1 MIDSTFVWLRQVAL
15 LSCGF
20 VVCEPKS
27 CAPTKQCTWS
37 QAMNPKRREV
47 LVQCLALK
55 MLTDFTLMY
64 SSCVGVLL
72 KRDGEIAAKESGAK
86 TPGKGAQTGAGALFK

>member
-1 MIDSTFVWLRQVAL
+1 
-15 LSCGF
+15 
-20 VVCEPKS
+20 
-27 CAPTKQCTWS
+27 
-37 QAMNPKRREV
+37 MNPKRREV

-72 KRDGEIAAKESGAK
+72 KRDGEIATRESGLK
-86 TPGKGAQTGAGALFK
+86 TPAKGSQAAAGALFK

>member
-1 MIDSTFVWLRQVAL
+1 M
-15 LSCGF
+15 
-20 VVCEPKS
+20 
-27 CAPTKQCTWS
+27 TWPL

-47 LVQCLALK
+47 LIQCLAMK

-72 KRDGEIAAKESGAK
+72 KRDGDIAAKESGMK
-86 TPGKGAQTGAGALFK
+86 TPGKGSQAGAGALFK

>member
-1 MIDSTFVWLRQVAL
+1 M
-15 LSCGF
+15 C
-20 VVCEPKS
+20 
-27 CAPTKQCTWS
+27 S

-47 LVQCLALK
+47 LIQCLAMK

-72 KRDGEIAAKESGAK
+72 KRDGEIAAKESGLK
-86 TPGKGAQTGAGALFK
+86 TPAKGSQAGAGALFK

>member
-1 MIDSTFVWLRQVAL
+1 
-15 LSCGF
+15 
-20 VVCEPKS
+20 
-27 CAPTKQCTWS
+27 
-37 QAMNPKRREV
+37 V

-72 KRDGEIAAKESGAK
+72 KRDGEIAAKESGMK
-86 TPGKGAQTGAGALFK
+86 TPAKGTQTGAGALFK